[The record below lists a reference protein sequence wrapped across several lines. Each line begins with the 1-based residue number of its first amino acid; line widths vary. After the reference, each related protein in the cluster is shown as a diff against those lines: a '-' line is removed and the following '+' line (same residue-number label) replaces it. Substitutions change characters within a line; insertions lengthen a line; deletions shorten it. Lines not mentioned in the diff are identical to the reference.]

1 MATWQ
6 PDLSRHSG
14 PRYLAIADA
23 IAESVERG
31 ELRPGDRMPTHR
43 DLADLLGV
51 TVGTV
56 TRAYAEAIRRGLI
69 VGETGRGT
77 FVRRELFE
85 DALAALSKQ
94 ENAGLI
100 DLNFNS
106 SPMPPGDA
114 LGAAFAVTLAELA
127 ASPDFSSLLGYNPTA
142 ALARHRA
149 AGAEWVARSGLKA
162 RPERVLV
169 CHGALH
175 AMTAVFM
182 TIAGPGD
189 TVLTEELTYP
199 AMKNLASLLHLN
211 LRGLPMDGQGLRPDA
226 FERACAEGGAKALYC
241 LPTIHNPTATV
252 MPEARRREIAA
263 VARAHDVAIVEDD
276 IYGFLLPDQPLPIVA
291 FAPEQGYYIA
301 SLSKC
306 LGGGL
311 RIGYLFAPERTVDRL
326 ATTVRTTVWTASPL
340 MAEVAARW
348 LQDGTAERLIE
359 QARGETAARQELARE
374 LLAGLDFSTHPQAF
388 HLWLQMPEPWCANDF
403 VALAAQRGVAVTPP
417 AAFVP
422 GRGPSPHAVRVCLGG
437 PPSRAQ
443 LSEGLKVLRDLL
455 NHPPSP
461 HLSVI

>member
-6 PDLSRHSG
+6 PDLSRHTG

-23 IAESVERG
+23 IAEGIERG

-43 DLADLLGV
+43 DLADQVGV

-56 TRAYAEAIRRGLI
+56 TRAYAEAIRRGLV

-77 FVRRELFE
+77 FVRRGLFE
-85 DALAALSKQ
+85 DALAVLARQ
-94 ENAGLI
+94 GAGDLI
-100 DLNFNS
+100 DLNFNL
-106 SPMPPGDA
+106 SPTPPGDA
-114 LGAAFAVTLAELA
+114 PGQAFAATLAEIA
-127 ASPDFSSLLGYNPTA
+127 ASPDFSALLGYNPAA

-149 AGAEWVARSGLKA
+149 AGAEWINRAGLGA
-162 RPERVLV
+162 RPDRVLV

-175 AMTAVFM
+175 AMTVVFM
-182 TIAGPGD
+182 TLTSPGD

-211 LRGLPMDGQGLRPDA
+211 LRGLPMDEHGLRPDA
-226 FERACAEGGAKALYC
+226 FEKACVESGAKALYC
-241 LPTIHNPTATV
+241 LPTVQNPTTAV

-263 VARAHDVAIVEDD
+263 VARAHDVVIVEDD
-276 IYGFLLPDQPLPIVA
+276 IYGFLLPDWPTPVAA
-291 FAPEQGYYIA
+291 FAPERSYYIA

-311 RIGYLFAPERTVDRL
+311 RVGYLFAPERMADRL
-326 ATTVRTTVWTASPL
+326 ATTLRTTIWMASPL
-340 MAEVAARW
+340 LAEVATRW
-348 LQDGTAERLIE
+348 LQDGTAGRLIE
-359 QARGETAARQELARE
+359 QTRRETAARQELARE
-374 LLAGLDFSTHPQAF
+374 LLSGCDFSTHPHAF

-403 VALAAQRGVAVTPP
+403 VALAARRGVAVTPP

-437 PPSRAQ
+437 PSRPRLA
-443 LSEGLKVLRDLL
+443 EGLKILRELL
-455 NHPPSP
+455 KHSPSP